1 MGMFD
6 KDKQFAPDGRLDEVY
21 PPGEVDTRE
30 GSQFVLWGVET
41 KGTFKTDIGDAEMT
55 WLTVSDLLTPED
67 KKVIGTL
74 SKPIAEKASEAVPSD
89 FPAVVRCLT
98 VSTEFNPAMVLQWI
112 RAYDD
117 GEAAPKAKGKK

>member
-21 PPGEVDTRE
+21 PPGDLDSRD
-30 GSQFVLWGVET
+30 GPSFVLWGVEAR
-41 KGTFKTDIGDAEMT
+41 GIFKTDIGDASMT

-74 SKPIAEKASEAVPSD
+74 SKPIAEKAAEAEATD
-89 FPAVVRCLT
+89 FPAVVKCLQ

-112 RAYDD
+112 REYDD
-117 GEAAPKAKGKK
+117 GEAKPPKKK